1 MDYSLWVVY
10 IFIHLLELFII
21 HSFVSS
27 RISLL
32 LQLKELFD
40 SIAPQI
46 TENRTVANSLPPFFK
61 YSAKSLF
68 LKRLYQ
74 TVENLKYHS
83 HFE

>member
-40 SIAPQI
+40 SIAPQSA
-46 TENRTVANSLPPFFK
+46 ENRTVANSLLLFLK
-61 YSAKSLF
+61 YSAKCLF
-68 LKRLYQ
+68 LKWLCQ
-74 TVENLKYHS
+74 TVEILK
-83 HFE
+83 